1 MKLLEILQGTPNLN
15 ASGKNQ
21 CIILSSAPRLKA
33 LEVLGDGFARVM
45 QAAVA
50 KVNMEMCS
58 QY

>member
-1 MKLLEILQGTPNLN
+1 MVNTPNLK

-45 QAAVA
+45 QAVVA
-50 KVNMEMCS
+50 KVKMEMCS